1 MPKHECDRVVTA
13 IARQPWA
20 ITPDGL
26 ELVLGIAQRNI
37 SDQQAVLAAPTGRRE
52 SGKVQMRD
60 GVAVISVMGPIFPR
74 ADFFTEISGAT
85 SIETL
90 ALRFGEAVAADDVKA
105 IVLHVDSPG
114 GSVTG
119 VHEFGGQIFAA
130 RNVKPVVAYVS
141 GACTSAAY
149 WLASAAKRVVADE
162 TGLLGSIGVVA
173 AWTDDKEARKSAG
186 LTDYE
191 VVSSQSPNKRLDPTS
206 QEGRAALQQ
215 LLDADA
221 DIFIADVARNRGK
234 RVSTVA
240 EQFGQGGCMLAA
252 AAVKVGMIDEIGSL
266 EGVISSLS
274 DAASRTN
281 RGEVLATANKE
292 IVMDKETL
300 AKAHPE
306 LLAQIQAEAKEQA
319 KAEAAHSQQAALAS
333 AAATHQALVRVVA
346 GDGVAAQV
354 EKLSSAGF
362 TVEQVEALTPMLAA
376 VQMANATQVVVD
388 AKGTTGGQLS
398 AEAHGGSSG
407 QADVL
412 AALRAATPSPVN
424 TSAAPQNTDPV
435 QAAIDQ
441 ISSQQL

>member
-1 MPKHECDRVVTA
+1 MSTRQCDRVISA

-26 ELVLGIAQRNI
+26 ELVLGIAQRNV
-37 SDQQAVLAAPTGRRE
+37 SDHQAVLATPTERRE

-90 ALRFGEAVAADDVKA
+90 ALRFGEALAADDVKA

-119 VHEFGGQIFAA
+119 VHEFCGQIYAA
-130 RNVKPVVAYVS
+130 RNVKPVVSYVS

-149 WLASAAKRVVADE
+149 WLASAAGRVVADE

-191 VVSSQSPNKRLDPTS
+191 VVSSQSPNKRLDPAS

-234 RVSTVA
+234 SVSAVT

-274 DAASRTN
+274 DAASRIY
-281 RGEVLATANKE
+281 RGEALATGNKE
-292 IVMDKETL
+292 THMDKATL
-300 AKAHPE
+300 AAQHPD
-306 LLAQIQAEAKEQA
+306 LLAQVEAEAKEAAA
-319 KAEAAHSQQAALAS
+319 KEAAAREQQAAAK
-333 AAATHQALVRVVA
+333 ATSDTLALVRVIA
-346 GDGVAAQV
+346 GDEAGAKVESVLKAGINSDQLAALAPLFVAQNAGQSPK
-354 EKLSSAGF
+354 ESSANQ
-362 TVEQVEALTPMLAA
+362 ESSSRAAMLAA
-376 VQMANATQVVVD
+376 LNAV
-388 AKGTTGGQLS
+388 
-398 AEAHGGSSG
+398 
-407 QADVL
+407 
-412 AALRAATPSPVN
+412 TPSPLPD
-424 TSAAPQNTDPV
+424 AAGKTADKSEGR
-435 QAAIDQ
+435 AAVDRM
-441 ISSQQL
+441 SRMEA